1 MSPWFSVL
9 LVGVA
14 LLVGLFALRR
24 KGRPVDRIAPD
35 STTQVAALR
44 ALRESAAPAA
54 SAPTSAAA
62 APVTA
67 TPYQP
72 EIIPAEHL
80 SVRAETLRTL
90 REVAFGT
97 SMPVAATQSAASDDI
112 FLAVGALLKNIV
124 DKPNY
129 APRRPMQ
136 LPKLMRA
143 INDES
148 ASRREFS
155 QIIAGDPALA
165 GNLLR
170 LANSPFYRHSPQAVE
185 SLDRAVDMLGTEGLR
200 SMIAA
205 ALLQPVFRISGGS
218 FAQFGDVT
226 WEYSLYA
233 AAAAEGDAALVEDAD
248 PFAAQLLALIMGLA
262 TIVIFSVAQDQFLTR
277 QRAPEAGMI
286 AAMIDAYVVSV
297 ARQIAASWELSER
310 IDTALAEQLE
320 TQVAPATALGRC
332 LQFGQFIGAL
342 AVLRARG
349 VIDDDT
355 TQAVLQSVETSTG
368 ANERIWLRLGV
379 TPR

>member
-9 LVGVA
+9 IVGLA
-14 LLVGLFALRR
+14 LLVGVFALRR
-24 KGRPVDRIAPD
+24 RSRPGDQIAPD

-44 ALRESAAPAA
+44 ALLEPGAQASPEHAPA
-54 SAPTSAAA
+54 PVPDAALHE
-62 APVTA
+62 PVT
-67 TPYQP
+67 
-72 EIIPAEHL
+72 IPAEHL
-80 SVRAETLRTL
+80 SVRAETQRTL
-90 REVAFGT
+90 RELAFGT
-97 SMPVAATQSAASDDI
+97 PMPIAAPQAVANDEIHALI
-112 FLAVGALLKNIV
+112 GAVLKNIV

-143 INDES
+143 INDET

-205 ALLQPVFRISGGS
+205 ALLQPVFRVSGGS
-218 FAQFGDVT
+218 YGQFGDVV
-226 WEYSLYA
+226 WEHSLYA
-233 AAAAEGDAALVEDAD
+233 AAAAEGDAELVEDAD

-262 TIVIFSVAQDQFLTR
+262 TIVIFSVAQDEFLTR
-277 QRAPEAGMI
+277 RRAPEATMI
-286 AAMIDAYVVSV
+286 AALIDAHAVSV

-310 IDTALAEQLE
+310 IDTALAEQIDAQL
-320 TQVAPATALGRC
+320 APATALGRC

-349 VIDDDT
+349 VIDDQMA
-355 TQAVLQSVETSTG
+355 QAVLQSVETSTG
-368 ANERIWLRLGV
+368 ANERIWMRLGISA
-379 TPR
+379 R

>member
-9 LVGVA
+9 IVGLA
-14 LLVGLFALRR
+14 LLVGVFALRR
-24 KGRPVDRIAPD
+24 KGRQADRIAPD

-44 ALRESAAPAA
+44 ALQEPTAAASPAPA
-54 SAPTSAAA
+54 PPAAEA
-62 APVTA
+62 D
-67 TPYQP
+67 PYQP
-72 EIIPAEHL
+72 ETIPAEHL

-97 SMPVAATQSAASDDI
+97 PMPVAAARALASGDI
-112 FLAVGALLKNIV
+112 YVTVGALLKNIV

-143 INDES
+143 INDET

-170 LANSPFYRHSPQAVE
+170 LANSPFYRHSAQAVE

-218 FAQFGDVT
+218 YALFGEVT
-226 WEYSLYA
+226 WEYSLYS

-262 TIVIFSVAQDQFLTR
+262 TIVIFSVAQDEFMTR
-277 QRAPEAGMI
+277 QRAPEAAMI
-286 AAMIDAYVVSV
+286 AALIDAYAVSV

-320 TQVAPATALGRC
+320 TQAAPATALGRC

-342 AVLRARG
+342 AVLRARS
-349 VIDDDT
+349 VIDDQT
-355 TQAVLQSVETSTG
+355 AQAVLQSVETSTG
-368 ANERIWLRLGV
+368 ANERIWMRLGINSD
-379 TPR
+379 

>member
-1 MSPWFSVL
+1 MTVLVALAL
-9 LVGVA
+9 LVGVI
-14 LLVGLFALRR
+14 ALRR
-24 KGRPVDRIAPD
+24 RSRPADQIAPD

-44 ALRESAAPAA
+44 ALREPAA
-54 SAPTSAAA
+54 SPPT
-62 APVTA
+62 APVSEPALQQPA
-67 TPYQP
+67 T
-72 EIIPAEHL
+72 IPPEHL

-97 SMPVAATQSAASDDI
+97 AMPAAAAQPVPADEI
-112 FLAVGALLKNIV
+112 YTLIGAALKNIV
-124 DKPNY
+124 DQPNY

-143 INDES
+143 INDET

-170 LANSPFYRHSPQAVE
+170 LANSPFYRRSPQAIE

-205 ALLQPVFRISGGS
+205 ALLQPAFRISGGS
-218 FAQFGDVT
+218 FVQFGDVT
-226 WEYSLYA
+226 WEHSLYA
-233 AAAAEGDAALVEDAD
+233 AAAAEGDAELVENAD

-262 TIVIFSVAQDQFLTR
+262 TIVIFSVAQNEFLAR
-277 QRAPEAGMI
+277 RRAPEAPMI
-286 AAMIDAYVVSV
+286 AALIDAHGVSV

-320 TQVAPATALGRC
+320 TQLAPASALGRC
-332 LQFGQFIGAL
+332 LQFGEFIGAL
-342 AVLRARG
+342 AVLRGRG
-349 VIDDDT
+349 VIDDKT
-355 TQAVLQSVETSTG
+355 AQAVLQSVETSTG
-368 ANERIWLRLGV
+368 ANERIWTRLGI

>member
-9 LVGVA
+9 IVGLA
-14 LLVGLFALRR
+14 LLVGVFALRR
-24 KGRPVDRIAPD
+24 KSRQADRIAPD

-44 ALRESAAPAA
+44 ALQEPTAPAA
-54 SAPTSAAA
+54 EAD
-62 APVTA
+62 
-67 TPYQP
+67 PYQP
-72 EIIPAEHL
+72 ETIPAEHL

-97 SMPVAATQSAASDDI
+97 PMPVAAAHSLASGDI
-112 FLAVGALLKNIV
+112 YVTVGALLKNIV

-143 INDES
+143 INDET

-170 LANSPFYRHSPQAVE
+170 LANSPFYRHSAQAVE
-185 SLDRAVDMLGTEGLR
+185 SLDRAVDVLGTEGLR

-218 FAQFGDVT
+218 YALFGEVT
-226 WEYSLYA
+226 WEYSLYS

-262 TIVIFSVAQDQFLTR
+262 TIVIFSVAQDEFMAR
-277 QRAPEAGMI
+277 QRAPEAAMI
-286 AAMIDAYVVSV
+286 AALIDAYAVSV

-320 TQVAPATALGRC
+320 TQAAPATALGRC

-342 AVLRARG
+342 AVLRARS
-349 VIDDDT
+349 VIDDQT
-355 TQAVLQSVETSTG
+355 AQAVLQSVETPTG
-368 ANERIWLRLGV
+368 ANERIWMRLGV
-379 TPR
+379 NSD